1 MGNLLDSTD
10 SHDHRGSYEQGCR
23 PAASGCR
30 RASLEDSTGVARKSP
45 SRRRQRPKEKGMA
58 FVWGAVTMLFLI
70 PLVGLAIDS
79 GVAFVIKTRLSIAVD
94 SACLAAARS
103 LNRGMTL
110 AAQES
115 SARETAL
122 RYFYANFPT
131 GDWMTTG
138 ADPVVVIT
146 ESGDRMRTVTV
157 NAVRT
162 APLYFLPVIGKHYAD
177 VGVIG
182 QATRRDSNI
191 ILILDR
197 SSSINATGS
206 ASYLKSGA
214 RSFVDKFSNGR
225 DRMGLVVFHGAVH
238 RAMEPTFFFKSAS
251 PSMST
256 LINEMAI
263 GGNTGTTAALNQGY
277 DMLVGLNEPGALNV
291 IVFFTDG
298 LPNGLVGNFNNTG
311 YGGNPDLLKSGS
323 TCTDKMDDKIGFL
336 AQWGSG
342 AMTGTTVGIFNW
354 QHNNHKNANQTRIS
368 NVDGCAMASNVNK
381 MRDDVQ
387 RMPLND
393 IWGNRVDQS
402 FTGAVPVD
410 LTKVDSPYHINQ
422 ASMNTAIDQARRI
435 RANATLK
442 PVLYCIGLG
451 DESAAEPPDHG
462 FMKKLANTHDS
473 VTYNDAEAQ
482 GMYIFVQ
489 VADQESGLQE
499 AFQRVA
505 GEIIRLSL

>member
-1 MGNLLDSTD
+1 MGGQAIAGHN
-10 SHDHRGSYEQGCR
+10 
-23 PAASGCR
+23 
-30 RASLEDSTGVARKSP
+30 
-45 SRRRQRPKEKGMA
+45 RRRERPKEKGMA
-58 FVWGAVTMLFLI
+58 FVWGAVTMMFLI

-94 SACLAAARS
+94 SACLSAARS
-103 LNRGMTL
+103 LNRGLTL

-131 GDWMTTG
+131 GDWKTTG
-138 ADPVVVIT
+138 DDPVVVIT

-162 APLYFLPVIGKHYAD
+162 APLYFLPVIGEHYAD
-177 VGVIG
+177 VGVMG

-191 ILILDR
+191 ILVLDR
-197 SSSINATGS
+197 SSSINTTGS
-206 ASYLKSGA
+206 APFMKNGA
-214 RSFVDKFSNGR
+214 KSFVDKFSNGR
-225 DRMGLVVFHGAVH
+225 DRLGLVVFHGAVH
-238 RAMEPTFFFKSAS
+238 RTMEPTFFFKSTS
-251 PSMST
+251 PNMSK
-256 LINEMAI
+256 LIDEVAI

-277 DMLVGLNEPGALNV
+277 DMLLGLNEPGALNV

-311 YGGNPDLLKSGS
+311 YDSNPDLLKAAS

-336 AQWGSG
+336 AQGG
-342 AMTGTTVGIFNW
+342 GGKPTGPTNGIFSW
-354 QHNNHKNANQTRIS
+354 QHTNHKNANQTQIS
-368 NVDGCAMASNVNK
+368 NLDGCLMSGAAAK
-381 MRDDVQ
+381 MRDDVA
-387 RMPLND
+387 RMPFVD
-393 IWGNRVDQS
+393 FFGNRVDQS
-402 FTGAVPVD
+402 FSGAVPVD
-410 LTKVDSPYHINQ
+410 LTKIDSPFHLNQ
-422 ASMNTAIDQARRI
+422 GSMNTAIDQARRI
-435 RANATLK
+435 RANAALR
-442 PVLYCIGLG
+442 PVIYCIGLG
-451 DESAAEPPDHG
+451 NESAAEPPDHG

-473 VTYNDAEAQ
+473 VTYNEDQAQ

-505 GEIIRLSL
+505 GEIIRLAL

>member
-1 MGNLLDSTD
+1 
-10 SHDHRGSYEQGCR
+10 
-23 PAASGCR
+23 
-30 RASLEDSTGVARKSP
+30 
-45 SRRRQRPKEKGMA
+45 MA
-58 FVWGAVTMLFLI
+58 FVWGAVTMMFLI

-94 SACLAAARS
+94 SACLSAARS
-103 LNRGMTL
+103 LNRGLTL

-115 SARETAL
+115 AARETAL

-138 ADPVVVIT
+138 EDPVVVIT

-162 APLYFLPVIGKHYAD
+162 APLYFLPVIGEHYAD
-177 VGVIG
+177 VGVMG

-191 ILILDR
+191 ILVLDR

-206 ASYLKSGA
+206 ASYLRSGA
-214 RSFVDKFSNGR
+214 KSFVDKFSNGR

-238 RAMEPTFFFKSAS
+238 RTMEPTFFFKSAS
-251 PSMST
+251 PNMSK
-256 LINEMAI
+256 LIDEMAI
-263 GGNTGTTAALNQGY
+263 DGNTGTTAALNQAY
-277 DMLVGLNEPGALNV
+277 DMLLGLNEPGALNV
-291 IVFFTDG
+291 LVFFTDG

-311 YGGNPDLLKSGS
+311 YGGNPDLIKSTS
-323 TCTDKMDDKIGFL
+323 TCTDKNEDKIGFL
-336 AQWGSG
+336 AQHGG
-342 AMTGTTVGIFNW
+342 GKMTGTTVGIYQW
-354 QHNNHKNANQTRIS
+354 QHTNHKNANQTAIG
-368 NVDGCAMASNVNK
+368 NLNGCQMAINLNR
-381 MRDDVQ
+381 MNDDIA
-387 RMPLND
+387 RMPLAD
-393 IWGNRVDQS
+393 FFGNRVDQS
-402 FTGAVPVD
+402 FSGAVPVD
-410 LTKVDSPYHINQ
+410 LTRLNSPYHINQ
-422 ASMNTAIDQARRI
+422 ASMNSAIDQARRI
-435 RANATLK
+435 RANASLR
-442 PVLYCIGLG
+442 PVIYSIGLG

-462 FMKKLANTHDS
+462 FMKKLANAHDS
-473 VTYNDAEAQ
+473 VTFNDDQAQ